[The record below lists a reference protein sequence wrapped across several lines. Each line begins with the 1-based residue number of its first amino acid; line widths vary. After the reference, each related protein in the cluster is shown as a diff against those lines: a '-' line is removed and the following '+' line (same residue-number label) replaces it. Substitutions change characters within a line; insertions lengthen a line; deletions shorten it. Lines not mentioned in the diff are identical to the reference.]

1 MSNASPAASSS
12 VVPSRSD
19 RAVLAHGEQE
29 RVTAA
34 GEEAEERRL
43 DGIRPEIERRDV
55 PVEVVDRDQRHAARP
70 RDRLGRREADEQRAD
85 ESGALRDGDCV
96 HLRQGRVGFYERL
109 PDDRKDE
116 LEVVPRGDLGHDA
129 PVLRVQVRLRGDDRG
144 EHLAFLADDRRR
156 GLVAGG
162 LDPEDHDA
170 TSLGVA
176 SRHMI
181 RASSRLSV

>member
-1 MSNASPAASSS
+1 M
-12 VVPSRSD
+12 
-19 RAVLAHGEQE
+19 
-29 RVTAA
+29 TAA

-55 PVEVVDRDQRHAARP
+55 PVEMVDGDQRHAARP
-70 RDRLGRREADEQRAD
+70 CDRLGRREADEQRAD
-85 ESGALRDGDCV
+85 ESGTLRDGDCV
-96 HLRQGRVGFYERL
+96 HLLQGRVGFDERL

-116 LEVVPRGDLGHDA
+116 LEVVPGGDLGHDA
-129 PVLRVQVRLRGDDRG
+129 TVLRVQVRLRGDDRG

-162 LDPEDHDA
+162 LDSEDHDA